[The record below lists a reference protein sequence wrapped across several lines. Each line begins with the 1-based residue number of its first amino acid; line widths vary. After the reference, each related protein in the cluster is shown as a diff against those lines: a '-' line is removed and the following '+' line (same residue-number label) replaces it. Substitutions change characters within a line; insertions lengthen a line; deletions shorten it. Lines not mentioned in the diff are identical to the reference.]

1 MDRVL
6 FGEESEEEEV
16 GPAPA
21 PAAPHRRAEPQV
33 SPNKEAV
40 AEEEEEEEEKEAA
53 IPPPKVEPGLVR
65 AAFAAMEAHLLRY
78 VASQEAGPP
87 AGAGKKDPRAAKP
100 IATSAEREAARR
112 AELNRKKRPV
122 PLPKDALQRLSP
134 TASGT
139 KENRFAEGRRVAVL
153 SPGKVRLAKQVADNT
168 GMGRIAA
175 PVAARA
181 PSVITSRG
189 VQAVAVSGPA
199 GDSGIPRRDVLA
211 AKGQSPLSKR
221 GNWNRKF
228 MERYGLQ
235 KYSKNLFA
243 G

>member
-16 GPAPA
+16 GPGLAPA
-21 PAAPHRRAEPQV
+21 PAASHRRAEPQV

-40 AEEEEEEEEKEAA
+40 AEEEEEAA
-53 IPPPKVEPGLVR
+53 AAGPKVEPGLVQ
-65 AAFAAMEAHLLRY
+65 AAFAEMEAHLLRY

-87 AGAGKKDPRAAKP
+87 AAGVGKKGPRAVKP

-122 PLPKDALQRLSP
+122 PPPKDALLRLSP
-134 TASGT
+134 TATGT
-139 KENRFAEGRRVAVL
+139 KENQFAEGRRVAVL

-199 GDSGIPRRDVLA
+199 GDSGLPRRDVLA
-211 AKGQSPLSKR
+211 AKGQSPSSKR

>member
-21 PAAPHRRAEPQV
+21 APHRRAEPQV
-33 SPNKEAV
+33 SPNKEAA
-40 AEEEEEEEEKEAA
+40 AEEEEEEEEAAA

-87 AGAGKKDPRAAKP
+87 AGGAGKKDPRAVKP

-199 GDSGIPRRDVLA
+199 GDSGIARRGVLA
-211 AKGQSPLSKR
+211 AKGQSPSSKR